1 MGTLIAN
8 VQKYC
13 EM

>member
-1 MGTLIAN
+1 VKT

-13 EM
+13 ESE